1 MLGGLV
7 LGGLVLGGLV
17 LGVTVIWLALV
28 GVLPVG
34 VNELRQAAAPN
45 PTAISTAA
53 APRAGRSI
61 AAGATGSRSA
71 CAGLR

>member
-1 MLGGLV
+1 MLGAGVLV
-7 LGGLVLGGLV
+7 AGAPGALV

-28 GVLPVG
+28 GVLSVG